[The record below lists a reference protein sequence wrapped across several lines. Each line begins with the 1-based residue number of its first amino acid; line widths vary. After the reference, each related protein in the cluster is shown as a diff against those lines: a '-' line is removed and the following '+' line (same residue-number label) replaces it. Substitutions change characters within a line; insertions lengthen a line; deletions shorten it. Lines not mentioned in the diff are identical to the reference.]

1 MKFTD
6 SHNVVLVAN
15 VMTLKTQA
23 MAMMAAV
30 ALCAAS
36 AQAAVSVLGDANLDE
51 RVDAVDA
58 SAILREYASLSTSQG
73 TTFTDPQ
80 QKINADVNKDKKV
93 DAKDASLV
101 LSFYAFLSTGG
112 SGSMEDWLA
121 TQAG

>member
-51 RVDAVDA
+51 RVDA
-58 SAILREYASLSTSQG
+58 
-73 TTFTDPQ
+73 
-80 QKINADVNKDKKV
+80 
-93 DAKDASLV
+93 KDASLV